1 MTAPKQ
7 EAIVKRPI
15 MNLGEIDPRP
25 LPAVFAPPP
34 ELAARFE
41 CRTAPI
47 AAALGARKLGYNVTV
62 VPPGKRAFP
71 AHNHRVNEEMFLV
84 LAGSG
89 ELRVGPEKFA
99 LRAGDI
105 VCCPAGGPETAH
117 QIVNNR
123 AVELRYLAVS
133 TLQFPEVVE
142 YPDSGKYGVMTG
154 STAYPLGDQPPFR
167 LFARQSAAVPY
178 WDGE

>member
-1 MTAPKQ
+1 
-7 EAIVKRPI
+7 
-15 MNLGEIDPRP
+15 MNLDELNPQPMPPGI
-25 LPAVFAPPP
+25 APPP

-41 CRTAPI
+41 CRMAPI
-47 AAALGARKLGYNVTV
+47 APALGARKLGYNVTV
-62 VPPGKRAFP
+62 VPPGKRAYP

-84 LAGSG
+84 LAGGG
-89 ELRVGPEKFA
+89 ELRIGQDTFA

-117 QIVNNR
+117 QIINTGS
-123 AVELRYLAVS
+123 VELRFLAVS

-142 YPDSGKYGVMTG
+142 YPDSGKFGVYTG
-154 STAYPLGDQPPFR
+154 SMVYPLGDQPPFR
-167 LFARQSAAVPY
+167 QIARQAAAVPY